1 MDRLTAAKVFVDVAT
16 SGSFTATADR
26 LEMSR
31 PMVTR
36 YIEAME
42 SWLNARLLHR
52 TTRKV
57 SLTTAGEDCLEE
69 VKLWLKQAESL
80 GDLANTGGE
89 LSGTIR
95 LATSMSFGY
104 SQVVP
109 VIQQFLALHPKV
121 SIDVDLQD
129 SVTDLTDSQIDIAIR
144 IASTPDPSLIGKP
157 IALCESVIVAS
168 PHYLANSEP
177 ISTPGDLTQH
187 SCLGYKNFQQHVWHL
202 TKADLQQSVEVSCR
216 LTANEATTLLN
227 AALCHGGLAMQP
239 TYLVSQYLKNGQL
252 KQVLPDWKPDDM
264 TVYVLYS
271 SRKHMRPAVRAL
283 IDYLSDYFATSR
295 W

>member
-52 TTRKV
+52 TTRQV

-80 GDLANTGGE
+80 GDLANTSGE

-109 VIQQFLALHPKV
+109 VIQQFLAVHPKV

-187 SCLGYKNFQQHVWHL
+187 TCLGYKNFQQHVWHL

-283 IDYLSDYFATSR
+283 IDYLSDYFSTSR